1 MIHVLFFIANVVGA
15 SSGIGWTDDYSEALT
30 TARCEG
36 RPMLVVLENRE
47 KAKERAGSIFHVEP
61 KLLTQFEI
69 CRVDVGSDYGKKVAD
84 QFSPSE
90 LPYTVITDN
99 ECEQIVFRGVG
110 ERTIGEWTET
120 LEDHSDEPEN
130 GEIASNSASAPPSV
144 KQPAPLFQLG
154 ELEMAKKAAA
164 ENSRHLIVFV
174 SMDNCAFC
182 DKMTSSTFSDDSVT
196 NLLAKSAFETVT
208 VKKENYAEFVSRHEI
223 AIYPSTLVF
232 SPEGNL
238 LKKIDGY
245 VDAAEFTARLN
256 SIRQ

>member
-1 MIHVLFFIANVVGA
+1 MIRVLVLVVTSVVNA
-15 SSGIGWTDDYSEALT
+15 SSGIDWTSDYSEALT

-84 QFSPSE
+84 RFSPSE

-110 ERTIGEWTET
+110 ERTIVQWTET
-120 LEDHSDEPEN
+120 LEVHADEAE
-130 GEIASNSASAPPSV
+130 GDGATGSNSASTSKPME
-144 KQPAPLFQLG
+144 QPVALFQQG
-154 ELEMAKKAAA
+154 NLESAKQTAA
-164 ENSRHLIVFV
+164 ENDRHLVVFA
-174 SMDNCAFC
+174 SMEQCSFC
-182 DKMTSSTFSDDSVT
+182 SKMTQTTFSNKGVVS
-196 NLLAKSAFETVT
+196 LLGENFETVGI
-208 VKKENYAEFVSRHEI
+208 KKETHSEFVSRHEI
-223 AIYPSTLVF
+223 NIYPSTLVF

-238 LKKIDGY
+238 LAKIDGY

-256 SIRQ
+256 SIR